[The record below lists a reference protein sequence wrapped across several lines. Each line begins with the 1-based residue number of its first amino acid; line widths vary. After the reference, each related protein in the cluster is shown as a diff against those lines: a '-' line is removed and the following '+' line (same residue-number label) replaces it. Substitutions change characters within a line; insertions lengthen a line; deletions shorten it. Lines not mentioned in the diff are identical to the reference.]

1 MSIQEMKEY
10 LSLCLQGKETIQVRQ
25 ELLKRK
31 QDQLRDTIKE
41 LQDSIDYIDW
51 KQNLYN
57 DILSG
62 KKDYESNLIPNSIE

>member
-31 QDQLRDTIKE
+31 QNQLRDTIKE

>member
-1 MSIQEMKEY
+1 MKEY

>member
-1 MSIQEMKEY
+1 MKEY

-31 QDQLRDTIKE
+31 QNQLRDTIKE